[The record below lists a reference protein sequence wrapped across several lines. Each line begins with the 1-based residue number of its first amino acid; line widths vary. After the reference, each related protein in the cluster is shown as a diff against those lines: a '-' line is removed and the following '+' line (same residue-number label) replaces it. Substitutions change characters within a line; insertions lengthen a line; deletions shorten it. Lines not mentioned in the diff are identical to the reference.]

1 MPASLRASFPV
12 RSVGAWIV
20 LLALAGAAKQLPLL
34 DDSLARTPDGRKLL
48 KYIVNCALPAIDTV
62 DVSTD
67 SGSFSFPGDMG
78 LAPAWSSRSLND
90 AEKRQVSSC
99 LAART
104 NFFGKPVR
112 ISLRSEDPQAPV
124 GLRCDAQERRDYPFF
139 EGGFFGNFFSANPVA
154 YVCVGDTSA
163 GRAAHL
169 ESLLRVCTL
178 EKGGAPGLSR
188 CDFRI
193 VGNCRDRPF
202 TQDGVDYGKE
212 VLQVYLPGTKPPS
225 P

>member
-1 MPASLRASFPV
+1 MPASLRASFPA

-20 LLALAGAAKQLPLL
+20 LLTLAGTAKQLPLL
-34 DDSLARTPDGRKLL
+34 DDSLARTVDGRQLL

-62 DVSTD
+62 NVATD
-67 SGSFSFPGDMG
+67 SGAFSFPGDLG
-78 LAPAWSSRSLND
+78 LAPEWSSRSLGD
-90 AEKRQVSSC
+90 AEKRRVSSC

-124 GLRCDAQERRDYPFF
+124 GLQSDDPERRDYPFF

-154 YVCVGDTSA
+154 YVCVGDTTAS
-163 GRAAHL
+163 RAAHL

-178 EKGGAPGLSR
+178 EKDGTPGLSR
-188 CDFRI
+188 CGFRI

-212 VLQVYLPGTKPPS
+212 VLQVYLPRAKTPS